1 MSPHDRGAT
10 GRVWLLHLTLRSAG
24 SRAFFLLGLAA
35 LHTACAAKPLE
46 IGREPDLSAVGSGLR
61 SQPDK
66 ESLIAQTATST
77 SPAKSESSG
86 SSLWKDR
93 GADFF
98 KDPRAR
104 RPGDIMTVTIS
115 VKDKASFDN
124 SSKRSRDASHGFG
137 LDMSHKLDVSG
148 SSSAASAKA
157 DSSLKSNTAQD
168 GKGAIA
174 RSESIELR
182 VAAVVTGVLPNGNVL
197 IQGTQEL
204 RVNYELRV
212 LTVTGIVN
220 IADIKADNTI
230 SYERIAEARMSY
242 GGRGR
247 IMDVQQPAWGHQL
260 IDLVFP
266 F

>member
-1 MSPHDRGAT
+1 MSAHQRGARALAPPL
-10 GRVWLLHLTLRSAG
+10 RVTLRSG
-24 SRAFFLLGLAA
+24 RAIACVVVFGA
-35 LHTACAAKPLE
+35 LQTACAVKPHE
-46 IGREPDLSAVGSGLR
+46 IGREPDLSAVGSGLQ
-61 SQPDK
+61 SGS
-66 ESLIAQTATST
+66 E
-77 SPAKSESSG
+77 PASALAPAPIGAMPGKPEISG

-104 RPGDIMTVTIS
+104 RLGDIMTVAIS

-137 LDMSHKLDVSG
+137 MDMSHKVDLG
-148 SSSAASAKA
+148 GASSAASAKA
-157 DSSLKSNTAQD
+157 DSALKSNTAQD
-168 GKGAIA
+168 GKGAIG

-182 VAAVVTGVLPNGNVL
+182 VAAVVTGVLPNGNLL
-197 IQGTQEL
+197 IQGSQEL

-220 IADIKADNTI
+220 IADIKVDNTI

-247 IMDVQQPAWGHQL
+247 IMEVQQPAWGHQVL
-260 IDLVFP
+260 DLVFP